1 MATSFDHARSRYVVE
16 LDGDGET
23 QKFKLKPENLTL
35 HTGRRGGK
43 KKQMKTKK
51 GAT

>member
-1 MATSFDHARSRYVVE
+1 M
-16 LDGDGET
+16 DGNGET
-23 QKFKLKPENLTL
+23 QKFKLKPENHTENLTL